1 MCYWITTK
9 GATIRGMK
17 RLHRTVARN
26 SGMERWHGMVE
37 VRGLYVLLDNYQRS
51 YLTRHGT
58 VAWNGGM
65 EQWHGTVAVRGL
77 YVLLDNEADRTILH
91 SFLRV
96 SPSRNS
102 ESKRVLSAIE

>member
-1 MCYWITTK
+1 MDAWNGGFERWHGTLAWNGGIERMHGTDAWN
-9 GATIRGMK
+9 G
-17 RLHRTVARN
+17 
-26 SGMERWHGMVE
+26 GMERWHE
-37 VRGLYVLLDNYQRS
+37 
-51 YLTRHGT
+51 
-58 VAWNGGM
+58 NGGM

-77 YVLLDNEADRTILH
+77 YVLLDNEADRIILH